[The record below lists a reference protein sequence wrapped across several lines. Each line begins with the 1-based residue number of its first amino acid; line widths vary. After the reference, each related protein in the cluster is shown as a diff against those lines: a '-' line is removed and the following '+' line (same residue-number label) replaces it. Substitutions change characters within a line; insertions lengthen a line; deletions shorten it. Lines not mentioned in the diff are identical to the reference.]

1 MMRPTWLFANPA
13 RRPTRWRLALASL
26 GVLALTACG
35 EVVSAPLAANELR
48 GELRVAPVRAD
59 SAGVSYAVA
68 SVRLRVTPQSAVKA
82 FVAGDPTSGQVLVL
96 GPTPGGEVTVLR
108 VPPVRTTRLPADAAL
123 RLQELEELR
132 LPSVLR
138 WRIELREG
146 VLPSAVQIQVLDVQR
161 VREASTQGGRVLVA
175 DEVSRPL
182 SDWASVRLT
191 NTP

>member
-1 MMRPTWLFANPA
+1 MMRPTWFSPDPL
-13 RRPTRWRLALASL
+13 RRTSRWRLALSAL

-59 SAGVSYAVA
+59 SAGVSLAVA
-68 SVRLRVTPQSAVKA
+68 SVRLRITPQTAVAA
-82 FVAGDPTSGQVLVL
+82 FVAGDPSSGQVLVL
-96 GPTPGGEVTVLR
+96 GPTPAGEVTVLR

-138 WRIELREG
+138 WRIELRPG
-146 VLPSAVQIQVLDVQR
+146 VLPSAVQVQLLDVQR
-161 VREASTQGGRVLVA
+161 VREASTQEGRVLVA